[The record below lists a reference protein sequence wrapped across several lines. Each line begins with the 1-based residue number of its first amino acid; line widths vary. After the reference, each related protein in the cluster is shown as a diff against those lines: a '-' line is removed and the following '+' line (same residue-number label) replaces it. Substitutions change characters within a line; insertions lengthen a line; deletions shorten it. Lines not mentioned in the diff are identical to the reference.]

1 MKNLLIPWINIV
13 FVSGLFSELI
23 SIECGVPQ
31 GSILGP
37 FLFLLYIND
46 LYSVFNK
53 AIRIHFTDD
62 THLRYA
68 SEKLSTIEFVTNDE
82 LKKLREQT

>member
-13 FVSGLFSELI
+13 FVSGLFSERI

-62 THLRYA
+62 THSRCA
-68 SEKLSTIEFVTNDE
+68 SEKLSTVEFVTNDE
-82 LKKLREQT
+82 LKKLRDQT